1 MTSRRQSRAPAAGAE
16 QFNIEDIVRILLLGI
31 WIVYVNRDIRVSGL
45 YMDDLYNWSCYGEWS
60 FLEFVFPTGS
70 SRFRPVFWFIS
81 WLELAVIGTHMEWIV
96 PINLVIMLII
106 AVYCYCFMKR
116 LAGSRHVAWILSL
129 AIITSRFSY
138 YSISQLLGTLES
150 GAMLLAIMICARLYE
165 YMNGGNARRFMSA
178 LLLYFVICFTHERYM
193 VLLPM
198 LIYAAV
204 MRRDSDGRER
214 IAAGAV
220 SAAVF
225 ALVQVIRYLAIGKF
239 MPAGTGGTEV
249 QDTFTLELAVN
260 SFKDQIKY
268 LLGINAGPEHLNGI
282 PWEQTPQYI
291 RLMVYAFIAFIL
303 LMVISCTVGIV
314 SGRPSQSRCIRTLK
328 NIIFFGGFMI
338 GCMAASSV
346 TIRVEMRWIYATWA
360 FMCFLLAY
368 LYGCVPSARNAVAA
382 VWLTCAVLVM
392 TVCDMY
398 YRTGY
403 YKIYLFTN
411 QSRYNSLAD
420 ETYGR
425 YGDSLWGRSIYIIG
439 NEYEMSD
446 FTARTFL
453 KTFDPK
459 REAADTPIIHVSSID
474 EVPQGD
480 DIIVLTEDTQNNLFV
495 RVEQAEK

>member
-1 MTSRRQSRAPAAGAE
+1 MTSRKQNVVPAAGAE
-16 QFNIEDIVRILLLGI
+16 QFNTGDIIRILLLGL
-31 WIVYVNRDIRVSGL
+31 WIAYVNRDIRISGL

-60 FLEFVFPTGS
+60 FLDFVFPTGS

-81 WLELAVIGTHMEWIV
+81 WAELAVIGTHMEWIV

-106 AVYCYCFMKR
+106 AVCCYRFMKR
-116 LAGSRHVAWILSL
+116 LSRSRHAAWILTM
-129 AIITSRFSY
+129 AVITSRFSY

-150 GAMLLAIMICARLYE
+150 GAMLLAIMICIQLYD
-165 YMNGGNARRFMSA
+165 YMNGGSA
-178 LLLYFVICFTHERYM
+178 GHFCTALGLYLAICFTHERYM

-198 LIYAAV
+198 LIYAAL
-204 MRRDSDGRER
+204 MRRGNGARER
-214 IAAGAV
+214 LTAGAA

-225 ALVQVIRYLAIGKF
+225 ALVQLIRYLTIGKL

-249 QDTFTLELAVN
+249 QDTFTLTQAVN

-282 PWEQTPQYI
+282 PWEQTPQHI
-291 RLMVYAFIAFIL
+291 RLLVYAFIALIL
-303 LMVISCTVGIV
+303 LMVTVSAVGIA
-314 SGRPSQSRCIRTLK
+314 SGRPSRGRCAGILK
-328 NIIFFGGFMI
+328 NVIFFGGFMI

-368 LYGCVPSARNAVAA
+368 IYGCVPRGRATAAA
-382 VWLTCAVLVM
+382 VLLTCAMLTMM
-392 TVCDMY
+392 TCDMY

-403 YKIYLFTN
+403 YKIYLFAN

-474 EVPQGD
+474 EVPEGD
-480 DIIVLTEDTQNNLFV
+480 DIIVLTEDTENDLFV
-495 RVEQAEK
+495 RVER